1 MRIRQLFLF
10 FFLLAVAVARG
21 QVTTDR
27 FEKFAIKQ
35 DSLFIL
41 AYEQKDIKTYNK
53 LLTEFL
59 SKYDK
64 LSSDDK
70 KSFLGYLNGAYYDF
84 ACTHSLLNNKQMALT
99 YLKKSINAGYI
110 DYKHIQEDT
119 DLDNIRKEKEFQDI
133 NSQLRNIGDFLYIL
147 KKADKYNLADNRQFP
162 NFTYQSSY
170 NPNLVA
176 LRNAYNLDSIA
187 GQGSDVLKIFNLLH
201 WIHNLIPHDGNHEN
215 PVIKNAMSM
224 IAECKRDDRGLNCRG
239 LAIVL
244 NECYLSLGI
253 KSRIVTCLPK
263 DSLKIDNDCHVI
275 NLVYSETLKKWLWI
289 DPTFN
294 AYVMNEKGELL
305 SIEEVRDRIIND
317 KPVILN
323 PDANWKNQ
331 NPQTIEY
338 YLLTYMA
345 KNLYILECPVNS
357 EFNMETRESGRV
369 YNYIQ
374 LLPLDYYQQSPDK
387 TEKKDEKS
395 NTTWTTFK
403 TNNPKLFWQT
413 P

>member
-1 MRIRQLFLF
+1 MIFRRLILFLF
-10 FFLLAVAVARG
+10 LLTATVARG
-21 QVTTDR
+21 QITNDK

-35 DSLFIL
+35 DSLFIV
-41 AYEQKDIKTYNK
+41 AYEQKDTKTYNK

-59 SKYDK
+59 SQYDK
-64 LSSDDK
+64 LSADGKMNFS
-70 KSFLGYLNGAYYDF
+70 GYLSGAYYNLC
-84 ACTHSLLNNKQMALT
+84 CTYSLLDNKEMALT
-99 YLKKSINAGYI
+99 YLKKSIDAGYI

-119 DLDNIRKEKEFQDI
+119 DLDNIRKEKEFLII
-133 NSQLRNIGDFLYIL
+133 NSQLRNVGDFLYIL
-147 KKADKYNLADNRQFP
+147 KKADKYNLADNRQLP
-162 NFTYQSSY
+162 TFTYQSSD
-170 NPNLVA
+170 NQNLTS
-176 LRNAYNLDSIA
+176 LRKAFNLDSIA
-187 GQGSDVLKIFNLLH
+187 GKGTDVLKILNLLH

-215 PVIKNAMSM
+215 PVVKNAMSM

-239 LAIVL
+239 LATVL

-275 NLVYSETLKKWLWI
+275 NSVYSETLKKWLWI

-294 AYVMNEKGELL
+294 AYVMNEKGEML
-305 SIEEVRDRIIND
+305 SIEEVRERIIQD

-323 PDANWKNQ
+323 PDANWNNQ
-331 NPQTIEY
+331 NPQTTEY
-338 YLLTYMA
+338 YLLNYMA
-345 KNLYILECPVNS
+345 KNLYILECPTNS
-357 EFNMETRESGRV
+357 EYNMETRESGRI
-369 YNYIQ
+369 YSYIQ

-387 TEKKDEKS
+387 TEKKDEKTK
-395 NTTWTTFK
+395 TTWTIFK